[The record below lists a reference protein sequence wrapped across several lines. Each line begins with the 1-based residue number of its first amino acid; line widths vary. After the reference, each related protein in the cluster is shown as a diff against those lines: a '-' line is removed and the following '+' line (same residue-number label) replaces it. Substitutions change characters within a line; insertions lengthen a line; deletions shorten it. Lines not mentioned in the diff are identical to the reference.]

1 MKTSQL
7 IIIFLLLL
15 LQTVQSHAC
24 TPFSLLKLRFLT
36 QFQTRVSN
44 VLLIFVLALSI
55 SVKTTINT
63 AAVYFVYDGPKI
75 ITHFEAT
82 IEYLDSEYKYEGDG
96 CSVKVATSPLRC
108 SIQNLYEAV
117 DFNVIARACNNKEC
131 ERPVVMRERTTLRGL
146 SYWFFCNFFA
156 FLSEQLLY

>member
-1 MKTSQL
+1 MKNS
-7 IIIFLLLL
+7 
-15 LQTVQSHAC
+15 V
-24 TPFSLLKLRFLT
+24 
-36 QFQTRVSN
+36 
-44 VLLIFVLALSI
+44 IFVLALSI

-82 IEYLDSEYKYEGDG
+82 IEYLDSDYEYEGDG
-96 CSVKVATSPLRC
+96 CSVKAAATSLRC

-131 ERPVVMRERTTLRGL
+131 DRPVVMRERTTLRG
-146 SYWFFCNFFA
+146 SRYCFFFNFFA
-156 FLSEQLLY
+156 FLSE